1 MKKTGLLF
9 IFCLLTFNAFSQVNF
24 NLRVSPALALSR
36 LSDKDGNDGVSVSGN
51 GAGGAFVGGMALD
64 FFFTDN
70 LALNV
75 GLNYVSTQLNSKFQ
89 TAGLDYTSKRTVQYI
104 QTPITLKAFTNEIAT
119 DMQLYFQVGPSFNFK
134 VSEKLK
140 SSSYPGG
147 DPDKDAHNIVS
158 PVDAGIYLGA
168 GLLYKLSESN
178 ALFAG
183 LYYNRGLT
191 NVYQTNGNLHYADL
205 ARARMDLLGLELGIR
220 F

>member
-9 IFCLLTFNAFSQVNF
+9 IFCLLTCNAFSQVNF

-36 LSDKDGNDGVSVSGN
+36 LSDKDGNDGISVSGN
-51 GAGGAFVGGMALD
+51 GPGGAFVGGIALD

-75 GLNYVSTQLNSKFQ
+75 GLNYVSTQLNSKFSFGG
-89 TAGLDYTSKRTVQYI
+89 TDYTSKRSVQYI

-119 DMQLYFQVGPSFNFK
+119 DLQLYFQVGPSFNFK
-134 VSEKLK
+134 IAEKLK
-140 SSSYPGG
+140 SANYQ
-147 DPDKDAHNIVS
+147 DPDKDAHNIIS
-158 PVDAGIYLGA
+158 PVDVGIYLGA
-168 GLLYKLSESN
+168 GVLYKMSESN

-191 NVYQTNGNLHYADL
+191 NVYQTNGYFGYADR